1 MSSSAQPQS
10 SSDQGSAAC
19 AEEEGHQSLLERHA
33 SLRFLLAGG
42 IAGAGVCS
50 NL

>member
-10 SSDQGSAAC
+10 GSDQDSAAC
-19 AEEEGHQSLLERHA
+19 AEEGHQSLLERHA

-50 NL
+50 DL